1 MSRGTRVRPCSAL
14 TRTLVRE
21 PSWWWSPAA
30 GRLRGLATV
39 SSSGPAERRS
49 WSAVRWS
56 WRAAVV
62 LVVGRVVVGRVVVG
76 RVVVV
81 PPVDGPVVAVEGVVV
96 EVEVLTPVGPV
107 LEGGDGVTPPASTG
121 AKKADAPKRLM
132 AVPRAANPRER

>member
-1 MSRGTRVRPCSAL
+1 MV
-14 TRTLVRE
+14 VE
-21 PSWWWSPAA
+21 PGGRAVAGLGDGVVVGPGGAA
-30 GRLRGLATV
+30 VVVGGSV
-39 SSSGPAERRS
+39 VVVGG
-49 WSAVRWS
+49 
-56 WRAAVV
+56 AAVV